1 MGQFLGFHE
10 LLHILFGIQPEEVLF
25 FSYWVIDVG
34 FEDLFG
40 AWEDGGVEEAVKFLG
55 GRILSDEIL
64 EVKTSFG

>member
-1 MGQFLGFHE
+1 M
-10 LLHILFGIQPEEVLF
+10 
-25 FSYWVIDVG
+25 G